1 METLVTKASCQ
12 VEKIKVAEV
21 QVMEEVLLMDE
32 ACVKQREKIQ
42 SFFREVCHI
51 FVIGV
56 NDIDAARSIPYNLRV
71 TIRIFYC
78 SLTVSAN
85 N

>member
-21 QVMEEVLLMDE
+21 QVAQELLLTDG
-32 ACVKQREKIQ
+32 ACVKQREKIEG
-42 SFFREVCHI
+42 FFREVWLI

-56 NDIDAARSIPYNLRV
+56 NDNDVTRSILYHLRV
-71 TIRIFYC
+71 TIRIFYSC
-78 SLTVSAN
+78 LTVSAN